1 MKGARLL
8 GSPVI
13 VPPAFLSAIIGPSMN
28 RKPNILVFMTD
39 HQRGDTVLPGGP
51 ARMPNVEKLRKGAVA
66 FSETFCPSPHCCPAR
81 ATLMT
86 GLYPA
91 QHGIWHNVDVANAI
105 TRGLSDGVRTWGED
119 FRDAGYRMW
128 YSGKWH
134 ISHYESPAD
143 RGWNV
148 CPGTEGDYSKRTV
161 YKSDMWET
169 YRELAGHPEPE
180 KRGEGEI
187 LTPGYG
193 PFTLYGAGEGN
204 KTDIRHVDEGVRKLE
219 SLLAEKT
226 DRPWCL
232 FTSCNGPHDPYY
244 VPREFLDMY
253 DANDIRLP
261 ANFADD
267 MRDKPNFYR
276 RTKDRFDQLTERE
289 HREGIRHY
297 LAYCTFEDHL
307 FGKLLEVLDRSGQ
320 AENTVVIY
328 LSDHG
333 DYMAEHGLWAK
344 GLPCFRGAYHV
355 PLMVRWPKAMEKP
368 GRLVDRLVSL
378 ADLAP
383 TLLELAGIDAGREF
397 TGRSLAPFLR
407 GETPEDWRDMLFTQ
421 TNGNELYGIQRAAF
435 NKDWKM
441 VYNGFDYDELYDLR
455 RDPCEMRNLVREP
468 GNSGVI
474 RDMMR
479 RIWRF
484 SYQTGDTCIN
494 PYIMVR
500 FAEYGPAEAFRE

>member
-1 MKGARLL
+1 M
-8 GSPVI
+8 
-13 VPPAFLSAIIGPSMN
+13 
-28 RKPNILVFMTD
+28 
-39 HQRGDTVLPGGP
+39 LPGGP
-51 ARMPNVEKLRKGAVA
+51 AKMPNAGKLRRDAVT
-66 FSETFCPSPHCCPAR
+66 FSETFCPSPHCCPSR

-91 QHGIWHNVDVANAI
+91 QHGVWHNVDVANAI
-105 TRGLSDGVRTWGED
+105 TRGLKDGVRTWGED
-119 FRDAGYRMW
+119 LRDAGYEMW

-134 ISHYESPAD
+134 VSHHESPAD

-148 CPGTEGDYSKRTV
+148 CPGTGGDYSKRTV
-161 YKSDMWET
+161 YASDLWES
-169 YRELAGHPEPE
+169 YERIAGRPEPE

-187 LTPGYG
+187 LTPGY
-193 PFTLYGAGEGN
+193 PRFTLYGEGEGN
-204 KTDIRHVDEGVRKLE
+204 RTDIGHVDEGVKALKRLTR
-219 SLLAEKT
+219 EKS

-253 DANDIRLP
+253 DRKDIRLP
-261 ANFADD
+261 PSFSDD

-307 FGKLLEVLDRSGQ
+307 FGRLLDVLDGSGQ
-320 AENTVVIY
+320 AENTAVIY

-355 PLMVRWPKAMEKP
+355 PLLVRWPAGVKRP
-368 GRLVDRLVSL
+368 GRTVDALVSL
-378 ADLAP
+378 ADLAS
-383 TLLELAGIDAGREF
+383 TMLEMAGVAPDREF
-397 TGRSLAPFLR
+397 VGRSLAPFLR
-407 GETPEDWRDMLFTQ
+407 GETPGEWRDALFTQ
-421 TNGNELYGIQRAAF
+421 SNGNELYGIQRGMF
-435 NKDWKM
+435 SKDWKF
-441 VYNGFDYDELYDLR
+441 VYNGFDYDELYDLKN
-455 RDPCEMRNLVREP
+455 DPHETRNLAREP
-468 GNSGVI
+468 GMNERI
-474 RDMMR
+474 RSMMR
-479 RIWRF
+479 RIWQF
-484 SYQTGDTCIN
+484 SRATGDTCIN

-500 FAEYGPAEAFRE
+500 FAQYGPAEAFRG